1 MRLLAV
7 LGKESGGFGRV
18 RASEWDRERS
28 AGNGTRGFQ
37 GCLRGYGTTKGG
49 FY

>member
-1 MRLLAV
+1 MGTLAV
-7 LGKESGGFGRV
+7 LRKDPGGFGRV
-18 RASEWDRERS
+18 RTSEGNRERS
-28 AGNGTRGFQ
+28 VGDGTRGFQ